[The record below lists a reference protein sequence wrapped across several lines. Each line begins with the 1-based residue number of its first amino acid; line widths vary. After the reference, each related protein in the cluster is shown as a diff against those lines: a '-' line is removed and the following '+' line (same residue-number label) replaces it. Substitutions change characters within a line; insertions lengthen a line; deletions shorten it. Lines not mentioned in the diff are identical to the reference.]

1 MRGMTD
7 REMIFFYLYLAGS
20 VVSLGTGMIFIILF
34 ICAYYGI
41 DILLNMWLL
50 AIPPLGSLLINVFL
64 IEIYRKIALR

>member
-1 MRGMTD
+1 MRGLTD
-7 REMIFFYLYLAGS
+7 RELIFFYLYLAGS

-34 ICAYYGI
+34 ACAYYNI

-64 IEIYRKIALR
+64 IEMYRKIVIR